1 MSVRIVVFVGETWH
15 FVEASEIWTITE
27 DALER
32 MTDEDIPPHHLEHHE
47 VIDITDVEDFVLKK
61 GLGQLDDFTTKGV
74 TMN

>member
-1 MSVRIVVFVGETWH
+1 MSVRIVVFDSEIWH

-32 MTDEDIPPHHLEHHE
+32 MSNEDFPPHHLLHHE
-47 VIDITDVEDFVLKK
+47 IIDITEVEHFVLNK
-61 GLGQLDDFTTKGV
+61 GLGQLDDFTTEGV